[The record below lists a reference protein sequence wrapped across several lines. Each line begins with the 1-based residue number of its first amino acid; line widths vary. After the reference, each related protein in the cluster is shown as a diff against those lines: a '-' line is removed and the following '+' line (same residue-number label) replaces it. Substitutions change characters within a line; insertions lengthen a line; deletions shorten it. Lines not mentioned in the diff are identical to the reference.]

1 MSGVIVVNKESE
13 KREYLRIKK
22 RESRLRAK
30 KLRHKM
36 DHTAPDQ
43 MTLTLSTG
51 AKAIIKHAANKEGIS
66 ASAWIERLVM
76 RQTRAVKSAH
86 EAMPGLFGD

>member
-1 MSGVIVVNKESE
+1 MSTESE
-13 KREYLRIKK
+13 RREYLRIKK

-30 KLRHKM
+30 KQRYKM
-36 DHTAPDQ
+36 DPTASDQ

-51 AKAIIKHAANKEGIS
+51 AKAIIKHAAKKEGIS

-86 EAMPGLFGD
+86 EAMPGLFGN

>member
-1 MSGVIVVNKESE
+1 MGEESE
-13 KREYLRIKK
+13 RREYLRIKK

-30 KLRHKM
+30 KQRHKM
-36 DHTAPDQ
+36 DPTASDQ

-51 AKAIIKHAANKEGIS
+51 AKAIIKHAAKKEGIS

-76 RQTRAVKSAH
+76 RQSMAVKSAK
-86 EAMPGLFGD
+86 EAMPGLFSD

>member
-1 MSGVIVVNKESE
+1 
-13 KREYLRIKK
+13 
-22 RESRLRAK
+22 
-30 KLRHKM
+30 
-36 DHTAPDQ
+36 
-43 MTLTLSTG
+43 LTLSTG
-51 AKAIIKHAANKEGIS
+51 AKAIIKHAAKKEGIS